1 LNEKASNKTPVTPAV
16 DPIARNRERELN
28 GLYGI
33 ALVATLAFVTVT
45 FAALVLVFVLR
56 SRTAFNWTH
65 IFLPPLLWLDTLI
78 LIASST
84 TFAVGHR
91 KLRADDQLGFF
102 RWIRYT
108 AVLGV
113 LFLLG
118 QFVVW
123 WQILGSGQ
131 LMRNNPHSS
140 FFFILSGMHG
150 VHILVGL
157 GGLAVLLY
165 RTQEPASGPRWQ
177 MHTRV
182 LANAVAI
189 FWHYLDGLWVVL
201 FALLLLVR
209 R

>member
-1 LNEKASNKTPVTPAV
+1 MAMEIEGWAIDAFGALSDAEHRGVNSGLSVIYGPNEAGKS
-16 DPIARNRERELN
+16 
-28 GLYGI
+28 
-33 ALVATLAFVTVT
+33 TLRHF
-45 FAALVLVFVLR
+45 
-56 SRTAFNWTH
+56 
-65 IFLPPLLWLDTLI
+65 
-78 LIASST
+78 
-84 TFAVGHR
+84 
-91 KLRADDQLGFF
+91 
-102 RWIRYT
+102 
-108 AVLGV
+108 VLGV

-157 GGLAVLLY
+157 GGLGALLY
-165 RTQEPASGPRWQ
+165 RTHEPASGPRWQ